1 MRYFLTLLL
10 SLLPLTLFAQT
21 QHSINI
27 DAQSFAPVQIDA
39 ISGVA
44 IDKIGKDHSQREC
57 ARIKMRINR
66 MTAAEIGEL
75 SIRPR
80 GGNVEVMKCVVANE
94 GNGLIIELTA
104 KEPTRFYLTHPKY
117 GDSNEVEFN
126 LEGGKEYKLNAELKI
141 SYPIFVST
149 NVIGAAVYIDGQF
162 KGHTDDSYT
171 LTAKNIQPG
180 THMLRLQHGNS
191 STEREIEVTG
201 DKLIY
206 RIEINTITS
215 RPQYV
220 VFEVTPK
227 NAMVTIDNDSYAP
240 DEFGIVQRTLNNGSY
255 SYVVSANDYH
265 EERGTF
271 VVNGAKVVKSVKLNP
286 AFGWV
291 SIAGLGALSNAN
303 IYIDGNH
310 VGKTPVTSY
319 QLPSGT
325 HRVKIVKEL
334 YLPFEEN
341 ITIQDNILLQYEPKL
356 VANFATT
363 TLITDKDADIYVD
376 NALVGRGTWTGNLAS
391 GVHIFEARKANHR
404 TIVVD
409 QTISPNPQKQ
419 NYNLGSPEPIM
430 GTLDIT
436 SHPAMADVYIDDKL
450 VGQTPMMTNVIIG
463 THRVSIRKE
472 EYHNEN
478 MSVSIADGAVENL
491 NVTLRG
497 NNTTAKSVKV
507 DPTPTKVT
515 TVSSPKSSTNTKGV
529 KDNQKYRTHQS
540 GFESILGTTTTFT
553 TKEQI
558 MFGVDYIAGRR
569 FNNHIYAGCG
579 IGFNFDT
586 DRYKRMIVNEN
597 ETIQIPRS
605 NLNMSLYGY
614 FRWNIINR
622 AVSPFVALGA
632 GLNIAFNNK
641 GYTSFGT
648 FRYKAVSPLLNPQFG
663 LNFRVSPKQSLWVA
677 IGADT
682 YSTPDY
688 YGRSGLDAII
698 QDRLRSAITLHFGLT
713 F

>member
-1 MRYFLTLLL
+1 MIVSSTKG
-10 SLLPLTLFAQT
+10 S
-21 QHSINI
+21 
-27 DAQSFAPVQIDA
+27 
-39 ISGVA
+39 
-44 IDKIGKDHSQREC
+44 
-57 ARIKMRINR
+57 
-66 MTAAEIGEL
+66 
-75 SIRPR
+75 
-80 GGNVEVMKCVVANE
+80 
-94 GNGLIIELTA
+94 
-104 KEPTRFYLTHPKY
+104 
-117 GDSNEVEFN
+117 
-126 LEGGKEYKLNAELKI
+126 
-141 SYPIFVST
+141 VST
-149 NVIGAAVYIDGQF
+149 SDGTNMKQEISMLSDGYLENV
-162 KGHTDDSYT
+162 
-171 LTAKNIQPG
+171 
-180 THMLRLQHGNS
+180 R
-191 STEREIEVTG
+191 REV
-201 DKLIY
+201 L
-206 RIEINTITS
+206 
-215 RPQYV
+215 
-220 VFEVTPK
+220 
-227 NAMVTIDNDSYAP
+227 P
-240 DEFGIVQRTLNNGSY
+240 DEFGFVQKTLNNGTY
-255 SYVVSANDYH
+255 SYVVTAKDYH

-271 VVNGAKVVKSVKLNP
+271 VVSGSKVNKVVELRP

-291 SIAGLGALSNAN
+291 SIADVGVLNNADV
-303 IYIDGNH
+303 YIDGNH
-310 VGKTPVTSY
+310 VGKTPITSAK
-319 QLPSGT
+319 LSSGV
-325 HRVKIVKEL
+325 HNIKIVKDL

-341 ITIQDNILLQYEPKL
+341 ITIQDNVLLQYEPKL
-356 VANFATT
+356 VANFATVTLT
-363 TLITDKDADIYVD
+363 TDNDADIYID

-419 NYNLGSPEPIM
+419 SYNLGSPEPIM

-450 VGQTPMMTNVIIG
+450 VGQTPMMTDVTIG

-497 NNTTAKSVKV
+497 NNTTTKSVEV
-507 DPTPTKVT
+507 NPTPKKVT

-558 MFGVDYIAGRR
+558 MFGVDYIVGRR
-569 FNNHIYAGCG
+569 FNNHIYAGGG

-586 DRYKRMIVNEN
+586 DRYKRMIVDEYNPG
-597 ETIQIPRS
+597 QIPRS

-663 LNFRVSPKQSLWVA
+663 LNFQVSPKQSLWVA

-688 YGRSGLDAII
+688 YGHSGLDAII